1 MESTYNLANGRSL
14 VIEQDEDSMNPRKD
28 FEPLGTFAGKHR
40 RYDIFDVEIE
50 DVYDLAREV
59 AKTCGQKDALFL
71 NSALEDERVG
81 EEEMLAKIE
90 KVAVLLPVYMY
101 DHSGITLAT
110 TPFSCRWDSG
120 MVGWIFIS
128 NDKIRNEYGVK
139 NITKKTVERMRWYL
153 NGEIKVLDAY
163 VRGDVYGYRI
173 LDAEGEEEHACW
185 GFFGDNILLN
195 GIIGGLMDEDEKLV
209 RKEASKWER
218 LEEKSENEARR
229 RFRSHKRRS

>member
-1 MESTYNLANGRSL
+1 MESTYNLANGRTL
-14 VIEQDEDSMNPRKD
+14 VIKQDEDSMNPRKD
-28 FEPLGTFAGKHR
+28 CEPFGTFAGGHH

-59 AKTCGQKDALFL
+59 AKTCGQKDGSFL
-71 NSALEDERVG
+71 NRALEDERIG
-81 EEEMLAKIE
+81 QEAILNKIE

-101 DHSGITLAT
+101 DHSGITIAT

-120 MVGWIFIS
+120 QVGWIFVTK
-128 NDKIRNEYGVK
+128 DKIRNEYGVK
-139 NITKKTVERMRWYL
+139 NITKKTVDRMRWYL

-163 VRGDVYGYRI
+163 VRGAVYGYRI
-173 LDAEGEEEHACW
+173 LDAEGEDEESCW
-185 GFFGDNILLN
+185 GFFGNNILLN
-195 GIIGGLMDEDEKLV
+195 GIVDGLVDEDEKLV

-218 LEEKSENEARR
+218 LEEKSENEERR